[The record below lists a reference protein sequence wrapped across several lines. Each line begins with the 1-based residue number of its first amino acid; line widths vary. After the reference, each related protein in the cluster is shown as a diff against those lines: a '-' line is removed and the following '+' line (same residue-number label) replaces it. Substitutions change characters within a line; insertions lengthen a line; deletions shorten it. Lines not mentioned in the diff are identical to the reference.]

1 MKELTRQDLFDRIE
15 ELQQRLNKK
24 CMVEDRYEELYLRA
38 RRVLRYN
45 GVNDE
50 LFIAS
55 LKDMDSLIVR
65 HQIEM
70 QEEEEN

>member
-24 CMVEDRYEELYLRA
+24 CTVEDRYEELYLRA

-45 GVNDE
+45 GVNHE
-50 LFIAS
+50 LFNAS

-65 HQIEM
+65 HQIEI
-70 QEEEEN
+70 QEEEED